1 MRLPQLSPTPL
12 YNDNK
17 STITLATKYSG
28 NHKRVRYMLP
38 RINWLI
44 EKGKEQLF
52 RLLYLRSEDLP
63 PDLGTKRLAI
73 TEFKSDRDGVLGNI

>member
-1 MRLPQLSPTPL
+1 
-12 YNDNK
+12 
-17 STITLATKYSG
+17 
-28 NHKRVRYMLP
+28 MLP

-73 TEFKSDRDGVLGNI
+73 TKFKSDRDGGLGNI

>member
-1 MRLPQLSPTPL
+1 
-12 YNDNK
+12 
-17 STITLATKYSG
+17 
-28 NHKRVRYMLP
+28 MLP

-63 PDLGTKRLAI
+63 SDLGTKRLAI
-73 TEFKSDRDGVLGNI
+73 TKFKSDRDGVLGNI